1 MPQQRE
7 PNRNLTT
14 TEERALGAYRRLTE
28 RDGEPPTV
36 RALGE
41 ALGISHTP
49 AHRLIQ
55 KLREKGY
62 LSMKPVTII
71 RPTLTAKGRKAK

>member
-1 MPQQRE
+1 MPDNQ
-7 PNRNLTT
+7 NLTT
-14 TEERALGAYRRLTE
+14 RQEEALTAYRRLTE
-28 RDGEPPTV
+28 KAGEPPTV
-36 RALGE
+36 RQLAAVLGTGHN
-41 ALGISHTP
+41 A
-49 AHRLIQ
+49 AHQLIQ